1 MKPYWSNEELG
12 LRLFHGDCLEVF
24 PELGEEFDLVFGDPP
39 YGVGKADWD
48 EEALLQWLEVS
59 SAYSRRF
66 VVVTPGICNLRK
78 LPEEFGEHE
87 YVWETSGWLSNNCT
101 RGPLGFGN
109 WIASVAYCRKGVSP
123 YRQAQD
129 AKRIV
134 IRGKMPDHPSPKP
147 IDYMLWQTE
156 LWTDEGESIID
167 PFCGS
172 GTSLV
177 AAYRL
182 GRKCTGVEISEEY
195 CEGIVA
201 RMEEELK
208 QKRLFAPKK
217 EDKPT
222 TIAMEL

>member
-1 MKPYWSNEELG
+1 MKPYWSNEEFG

-39 YGVGKADWD
+39 YGAGKAEWD
-48 EEALLQWLEVS
+48 DEFLIKWLEPAAALS
-59 SAYSRRF
+59 SRF
-66 VVVTPGICNLRK
+66 VVVTPGINNVCRM
-78 LPEEFGEHE
+78 PEYIGDSHV
-87 YVWETSGWLSNNCT
+87 YVWQTAGFITNGMT
-101 RGPLGFGN
+101 RGNIGFAN
-109 WIASVAYCRKGVSP
+109 WIAGMVYCREGVSP
-123 YRQAQD
+123 WVGGQD
-129 AKRIV
+129 VVKFSV
-134 IRGKMPDHPSPKP
+134 SGKKPDHPSPKP
-147 IDYMLWQTE
+147 LSYVEWHVSKFCKERVL
-156 LWTDEGESIID
+156 D

-182 GRKCTGVEISEEY
+182 GRECTGVEISEEY

-217 EDKPT
+217 EEKPE